1 MPQTANSPAVLQK
14 VATKLRIGTTDI
26 RSEHPD
32 DLPVTQEEVDAMLAD
47 GERLVPGFRNH
58 RAMRVT
64 ASRISSAE
72 RA

>member
-1 MPQTANSPAVLQK
+1 MAPRLIAGKNDVEDG
-14 VATKLRIGTTDI
+14 RICGY
-26 RSEHPD
+26 RS
-32 DLPVTQEEVDAMLAD
+32 
-47 GERLVPGFRNH
+47 H